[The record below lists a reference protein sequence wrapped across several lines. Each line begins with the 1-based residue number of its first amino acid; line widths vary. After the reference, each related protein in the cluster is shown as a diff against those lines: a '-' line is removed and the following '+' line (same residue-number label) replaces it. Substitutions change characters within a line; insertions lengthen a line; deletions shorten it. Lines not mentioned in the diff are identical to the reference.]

1 MSAIKI
7 LGIMLIRM
15 INSMFVEITE
25 ALEHLVHSFGILP
38 VKAEWEPTIKQAK
51 ELIRNKFQ
59 VFMGLTKN
67 SLMLVTDFYKNLSA
81 MTTVTNFSS
90 STLDYSPSLILIYQF
105 KYCHHSNINVIL
117 T

>member
-51 ELIRNKFQ
+51 ELIRNKFK
-59 VFMGLTKN
+59 VVL
-67 SLMLVTDFYKNLSA
+67 
-81 MTTVTNFSS
+81 
-90 STLDYSPSLILIYQF
+90 
-105 KYCHHSNINVIL
+105 C
-117 T
+117 

>member
-1 MSAIKI
+1 
-7 LGIMLIRM
+7 MLIRM

-59 VFMGLTKN
+59 VKLLSFWRQHSYLLMSLTCSKDN
-67 SLMLVTDFYKNLSA
+67 
-81 MTTVTNFSS
+81 VTN
-90 STLDYSPSLILIYQF
+90 IL
-105 KYCHHSNINVIL
+105 N
-117 T
+117 

>member
-1 MSAIKI
+1 
-7 LGIMLIRM
+7 MLIRM

-59 VFMGLTKN
+59 VFLGLTN
-67 SLMLVTDFYKNLSA
+67 IEQMLMTVQCHSPF
-81 MTTVTNFSS
+81 VTNN
-90 STLDYSPSLILIYQF
+90 P
-105 KYCHHSNINVIL
+105 N
-117 T
+117 

>member
-1 MSAIKI
+1 
-7 LGIMLIRM
+7 MLIRM

-59 VFMGLTKN
+59 VKLLSFWRQHLYLLMSLTCSKDN
-67 SLMLVTDFYKNLSA
+67 
-81 MTTVTNFSS
+81 VTN
-90 STLDYSPSLILIYQF
+90 IL
-105 KYCHHSNINVIL
+105 N
-117 T
+117 

>member
-1 MSAIKI
+1 
-7 LGIMLIRM
+7 MLIRM

-59 VFMGLTKN
+59 VFFGVDKCWLDVGD
-67 SLMLVTDFYKNLSA
+67 SGMLFG
-81 MTTVTNFSS
+81 M
-90 STLDYSPSLILIYQF
+90 SPTPVWNAGRLL
-105 KYCHHSNINVIL
+105 
-117 T
+117 

>member
-1 MSAIKI
+1 
-7 LGIMLIRM
+7 M

-59 VFMGLTKN
+59 VCLMVLTKN
-67 SLMLVTDFYKNLSA
+67 SLMLVTDFYKNLS
-81 MTTVTNFSS
+81 TIITVTNFSS
-90 STLDYSPSLILIYQF
+90 STLDYSPSLILIYMF
-105 KYCHHSNINVIL
+105 KCCHHSNINVIL

>member
-1 MSAIKI
+1 
-7 LGIMLIRM
+7 MLIRM

-59 VFMGLTKN
+59 VFLWCRQ
-67 SLMLVTDFYKNLSA
+67 MLVTVLFALCHQRQFGTLVD
-81 MTTVTNFSS
+81 SS
-90 STLDYSPSLILIYQF
+90 D
-105 KYCHHSNINVIL
+105 VGD
-117 T
+117 

>member
-1 MSAIKI
+1 
-7 LGIMLIRM
+7 MLIRM

-59 VFMGLTKN
+59 VFFMVTKVEQ
-67 SLMLVTDFYKNLSA
+67 MLVTIRCYLRF
-81 MTTVTNFSS
+81 VTNAQ
-90 STLDYSPSLILIYQF
+90 LGMLVYNRHQQ
-105 KYCHHSNINVIL
+105 NV
-117 T
+117 